1 MKGPLSSRS
10 TEEGSARWGCHS
22 PTQGRVTTASRR
34 WRSESDRNLPANSQ
48 REPPDTRKKVS
59 MLASGPSPGRTAS
72 RAHSPAA
79 PESPPPLPPPGIF
92 SPHLPAPLRRPGGR
106 GRRARRALLTEP
118 DSQPRSAAGTLG
130 LRRDSSVRTAEPDW
144 GEGPPARPATFRGK
158 RVGGGRLRVHCRC
171 HSPFHPQTTLTSARP
186 AARALWRRRLK
197 WQRGPGLLSQE
208 IHMLMGQFPADSDA
222 PWDVIL

>member
-1 MKGPLSSRS
+1 MKRPLSSRS
-10 TEEGSARWGCHS
+10 TAEGSARWGCHS
-22 PTQGRVTTASRR
+22 RTQGRDTTASRR

-106 GRRARRALLTEP
+106 GRARRALLKEP

-130 LRRDSSVRTAEPDW
+130 LRRDSCVRTAEPDW
-144 GEGPPARPATFRGK
+144 GRGRPPAPQRSGETGWRGGAHGCIAAAIHPSTHERP
-158 RVGGGRLRVHCRC
+158 LPPHD
-171 HSPFHPQTTLTSARP
+171 PP
-186 AARALWRRRLK
+186 
-197 WQRGPGLLSQE
+197 PGLYGEAGSSGSGVQD
-208 IHMLMGQFPADSDA
+208 FCPRKYTC
-222 PWDVIL
+222 